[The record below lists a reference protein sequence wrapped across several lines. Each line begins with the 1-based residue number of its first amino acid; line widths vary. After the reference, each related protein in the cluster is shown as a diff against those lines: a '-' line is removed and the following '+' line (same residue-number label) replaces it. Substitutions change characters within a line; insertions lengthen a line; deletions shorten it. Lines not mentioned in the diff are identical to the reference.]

1 MPDPPL
7 TPEHRVELFKAT
19 ADFLADRQKREAR
32 NPVPKGYN
40 PFDPRHKQP
49 DPFGIRAEA
58 QRQRR
63 GESVRKARGSA
74 RRA

>member
-1 MPDPPL
+1 MADKRA
-7 TPEHRVELFKAT
+7 EEFKAL
-19 ADFLADRQKREAR
+19 ADFLADRQRREAR

-49 DPFGIRAEA
+49 DPFGIRAA
-58 QRQRR
+58 ARSQQRQQ
-63 GESVRKARGSA
+63 SVRKARGNT